1 MKEHKKT
8 FTIEETDNFN
18 CIHFGTHKKATNG
31 DRCPKCKST
40 CLVVA
45 NLPHQLRGV
54 CAKCGYTGKRD
65 WFKPNAEAQHKK
77 Q

>member
-8 FTIEETDNFN
+8 FTIEETDDFN

-31 DRCPKCKST
+31 DRCPECKST

-45 NLPHQLRGV
+45 NIPHQLRGK
-54 CAKCGYTGKRD
+54 CAKCGYYGKRD
-65 WFKPNAEAQHKK
+65 NFKTKTRKPTEK
-77 Q
+77 